1 MEELVEFILPTYETL
16 VTLLDLVKVSDVV
29 ELQEQRDELA
39 RSHVSLS

>member
-1 MEELVEFILPTYETL
+1 MEEPAEFILPPYETL

-29 ELQEQRDELA
+29 ELQEQPDELA